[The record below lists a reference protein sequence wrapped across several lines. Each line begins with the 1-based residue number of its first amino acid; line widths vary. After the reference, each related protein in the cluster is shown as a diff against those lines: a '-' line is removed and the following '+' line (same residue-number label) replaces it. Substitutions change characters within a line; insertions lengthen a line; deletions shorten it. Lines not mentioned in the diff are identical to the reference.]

1 MGMQREVWTV
11 EAFDQCVGVGL
22 GLNGGASPISAAPK
36 LAKKLGLASLT
47 LKRDEALVALHGGS
61 KLRKLEYLLGRE
73 PFTSADEWH
82 AVGSIGSGNLVA
94 ITRVAAHMGKRLV
107 AHCFWVPLTPG
118 IIENLTLL
126 DAPHVQLCYAPSRA
140 ALFVRRPWLF
150 LGHPSRAIVPPGAT
164 CAAGMIG
171 MARGGVELA
180 EQVRAGLCPAPD
192 RIYVPFGTGG
202 IAAGLAVG
210 LALGGLETEVHAVA
224 VTERILSPTWRLSQL
239 TRACQAEL
247 SRAGVSMKYRVT
259 PIRVVRGFL
268 GAGYAAPCP
277 AASAACSIAQQYDIR
292 LDEVYTGKA
301 FAALQAE
308 AEKLDASSDVLF
320 WLTLHHPDQPHP
332 RAGWRDRLPVAL
344 RQRLTA
350 ATRHGISRRR
360 WLLGGVSVLTAALT
374 GIRLTGYPRLTGWSG
389 AVLAPWECH
398 VLRASI
404 EAVAPPD
411 LPNEALLT
419 ILDDAPAK
427 IDAFL
432 AGMPTWFVREVH
444 ALFVFIEHGTPL
456 GLHARRFS
464 ALSVEARRE
473 VFARLHGHGWLMRTA
488 VRGIRDLALMGIY
501 QHPVVWPELGY
512 EGPWVDGSADPL
524 SRREGWRHYEALRA
538 PAGASPK

>member
-1 MGMQREVWTV
+1 MDSEVWTV
-11 EAFDQCVGVGL
+11 EAFDQCVGFGL
-22 GLNGGASPISAAPK
+22 GLDVEASPVSTAPK
-36 LAKKLGLASLT
+36 LAKRLGLGSLNV
-47 LKRDEALVALHGGS
+47 KRDDALAVLHGGT

-73 PFTSADEWH
+73 PFASAEEWH

-94 ITRVAAHMGKRLV
+94 ITRVAARQGKRLV
-107 AHCFWVPLTPG
+107 AHCFWTPLTSG
-118 IIENLTLL
+118 IIENLSQL
-126 DAPHVQLCYAPSRA
+126 DAPHVRLCYAPSRL

-180 EQVRAGLCPAPD
+180 GQVQAGLCPAPD

-210 LALGGLETEVHAVA
+210 LALGGLKTEVHAVA
-224 VTERILSPTWRLSQL
+224 VAERILSPTWRLTQL
-239 TRACQAEL
+239 TRACVAEL
-247 SRAGVSMKYRVT
+247 SRAGVSMKRRVT

-268 GAGYAAPCP
+268 GDGYAAPTP
-277 AASAACSIAQQYDIR
+277 AASAACSIAQQYDFT

-308 AEKLDASSDVLF
+308 ADTLGSSTDVLF
-320 WLTLHHPDQPHP
+320 WLTLHDPDQPQP
-332 RAGWRDRLPVAL
+332 REGWRDRLPVAL
-344 RQRLTA
+344 RQRLNA
-350 ATRHGISRRR
+350 ATGNGISRRR
-360 WLLGGVSVLTAALT
+360 WLLGGVSVLAAALT
-374 GIRLTGYPRLTGWSG
+374 GIRLTGYPRLAGWSG

-411 LPNEALLT
+411 LSSEALAT

-432 AGMPTWFVREVH
+432 AGMPTWFLREVH

-456 GLHARRFS
+456 GLQARRFS
-464 ALSVEARRE
+464 ALPIEARRL
-473 VFARLHGHGWLMRTA
+473 VFARLHDHGWLMRTA
-488 VRGIRDLALMGIY
+488 ARGIRDLALMGIY

-512 EGPWVDGSADPL
+512 EGPWVDGEASPL
-524 SRREGWRHYEALRA
+524 SRRGGWRQYEALRA
-538 PAGASPK
+538 PRGASPL